1 MVYHGEVFFQFH
13 ATKPTCKKTSSSGKH
28 CVDISRPCGNTN
40 PPLLQRYVALRQP
53 HLSYN
58 NTRVVV
64 TKAAE
69 NNDTMSR
76 KSPRGKVWELDMSH
90 RLAPLKEKI
99 AHIPIWDDTFKTSF
113 YYPLFWRKRVFI
125 NPRSTSVS
133 FNVRASFASLVP
145 LSRWEDVYHST
156 NQPVHM
162 YSAATLDKLVFVFS
176 WYNF

>member
-1 MVYHGEVFFQFH
+1 M
-13 ATKPTCKKTSSSGKH
+13 
-28 CVDISRPCGNTN
+28 DISRPCGNTN

-53 HLSYN
+53 DLSYN

-99 AHIPIWDDTFKTSF
+99 AYIPIWDDTLPSF
-113 YYPLFWRKRVFI
+113 YYPLFSRKRLFI
-125 NPRSTSVS
+125 KPRSYSVS

-145 LSRWEDVYHST
+145 LLQWEDVYHST

-162 YSAATLDKLVFVFS
+162 YSAQRRWISWFLFLVDIIS
-176 WYNF
+176 RIINE